1 MSDEAEGM
9 EYKGK
14 EVFPICGCE
23 GTIVTAEDGTKHI
36 EADCPDN
43 ASRNELAAILGEETI
58 LRVKPKV
65 AMAPDPH
72 PEQD

>member
-9 EYKGK
+9 EYKGR

-23 GTIVTAEDGTKHI
+23 ATIVTAEDGTRHI

-43 ASRNELAAILGEETI
+43 TSRNELADIMAEEVI

-65 AMAPDPH
+65 AMNPNPH
-72 PEQD
+72 PELD